1 MNSIYGK
8 NKMFPLSRLSQLDES
23 LTARFVVPIIMEN
36 CFTVFIN
43 MAISGVISTISAS
56 ALAAIGMANSIMSV
70 VSALF
75 SVVIVGSS
83 VLISR
88 QVGAEEYADAAESIE
103 QSSFIGIVVAS
114 AITLLSVVF
123 ASPLLRLLMPT
134 AEAGLFGEAIRYFRT
149 VMLTLPFFVLHGVF
163 SGICRGLGNS
173 RITLITTVTMSLSQL
188 LFAWLCISVL
198 PLNEIGAG
206 AAMGVGR
213 IVGAGILLFTLLRER
228 RRFTIKIRNM
238 FLPKL
243 SVCRRIFRIGLPI
256 TFESLFVQ
264 LGYMLANSMSIALG
278 TFESAVF
285 QIVNTVYG
293 FAGLPQGVFTTIA
306 LSASGHLLGRK
317 DYKGVKTA
325 GYSLWGLGVLISGS
339 MSLIAILFGR
349 QICGFY
355 SSDPETI
362 EACLKI
368 LWVILPLNLVANS
381 VNIIDQPLRTG
392 GDSTFVMIIA
402 LLTVWVFRLPI
413 TWLLCFKL
421 NMGALGVFLGNTI
434 ALSFRTIS
442 GLIRFSTEKWMY
454 KKV

>member
-1 MNSIYGK
+1 MDFMFGK
-8 NKMFPLSRLSQLDES
+8 NNMFRLPRMSQLDES

-43 MAISGVISTISAS
+43 MAISSVVSTISAS

-88 QVGAEEYADAAESIE
+88 QVGAEEYAAAAESIE
-103 QSSFIGIVVAS
+103 QSSFIGIVTAA
-114 AITLLSVVF
+114 AITLISVIF

-134 AEAGLFGEAIRYFRT
+134 AEAGLFREAIRYFRI
-149 VMLTLPFFVLHGVF
+149 VMLTLPFFILHGVF

-173 RITLITTVTMSLSQL
+173 RITLITTIIMNLSQL

-198 PLNEIGAG
+198 CLNEVGAG
-206 AAMGVGR
+206 IALGVGR
-213 IVGAGILLFTLLRER
+213 IVGAGILLFTLLREKQ
-228 RRFTIKIRNM
+228 RFTLKIRNM
-238 FLPKL
+238 FFPKL
-243 SVCRRIFRIGLPI
+243 SVCRRILRIGLPM
-256 TFESLFVQ
+256 TLESLFVQ

-278 TFESAVF
+278 SFESAVF

-293 FAGLPQGVFTTIA
+293 FAGLPQGVFTTVA

-317 DYKGVKTA
+317 DYKGLKTA
-325 GYSLWGLGVLISGS
+325 GYSLWMLGVLISSS
-339 MSLIAILFGR
+339 MALIAILFGR
-349 QICGFY
+349 QICSFY

-368 LWVILPLNLVANS
+368 LWVVLPLNIVANS
-381 VNIIDQPLRTG
+381 VSTIDQLLRTG
-392 GDSTFVMIIA
+392 GDSTFVMTIA
-402 LLTVWVFRLPI
+402 LLTVWVFRLPV

-434 ALSFRTIS
+434 ALSFRTVS
-442 GLIRFSTEKWMY
+442 GMIRFSTEKWMY